1 MGHPLI
7 RHFNYRQETLA
18 AAHGWRASKP
28 SKLQPHTC
36 TNQVL
41 TTTKNDLWGVQAMKR
56 PFSLQLP
63 PMVYQSSIQQGLMR
77 GNTFE
82 YYLNQPSGQKPPYNH
97 TVAKTIAFLFLLS

>member
-18 AAHGWRASKP
+18 AAHGWHASKH

-56 PFSLQLP
+56 PFLLQLP
-63 PMVYQSSIQQGLMR
+63 PWFTRAPFNKDPCVE
-77 GNTFE
+77 T
-82 YYLNQPSGQKPPYNH
+82 
-97 TVAKTIAFLFLLS
+97 LLSIT